1 MQNTKPLVP
10 NAGYSSIQYHVL
22 DQYAHAAVLRKMLA
36 RRPGN
41 QRFLSGLV
49 ERTLRARYEDCVSV
63 HVGPA
68 TVAIDDRLA

>member
-10 NAGYSSIQYHVL
+10 NAGYSNIQYHVL

-36 RRPGN
+36 KRPGN

-49 ERTLRARYEDCVSV
+49 DRTIKTRYQDCVA
-63 HVGPA
+63 HRVGSA
-68 TVAIDDRLA
+68 TKAIDERLA